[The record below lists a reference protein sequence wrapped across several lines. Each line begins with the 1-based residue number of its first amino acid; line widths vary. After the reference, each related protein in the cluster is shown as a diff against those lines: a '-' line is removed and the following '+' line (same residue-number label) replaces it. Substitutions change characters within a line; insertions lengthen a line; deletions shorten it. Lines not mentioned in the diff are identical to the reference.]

1 MQGLALTPTTST
13 RRAKMVLSKEFVLD
27 SDDITEDE
35 GSNTNDGIE
44 KDKDDV
50 NLKSIPVKLANDP
63 TVSMSE
69 KCHNQIVR
77 IA

>member
-1 MQGLALTPTTST
+1 MVAPLPIATPRVQGLALTPTTST

-44 KDKDDV
+44 
-50 NLKSIPVKLANDP
+50 
-63 TVSMSE
+63 
-69 KCHNQIVR
+69 R
-77 IA
+77 IKMM